1 MKSRPLNVLP
11 PALALVLAGTVVFLA
26 AACSDPQSGASHSGE
41 NTIGGL
47 EDKELGDFQ
56 NDLLGLAFDAAT
68 KLPVEPHIK
77 NRSRAQEAVVQACLR
92 LEQPKR
98 ALACIERIGNWRRG
112 ACYADLAYYC
122 VERCGTAEVEKFLKL
137 AEREAHAAAEEE
149 NVQIWRRD
157 RIMVKIART
166 YALLG
171 EVQKAAQYE
180 AGVVDS
186 ESGKVDAVR
195 AMNLDGDAFDAK
207 IEALDEIIHTG
218 TLDQARNALQTYA
231 GLFARFYD
239 DSDRRSRIEERIDA
253 SMSKVPVMVGIE
265 LMMDLGGVALDR
277 GDRVKALDLV
287 NKVHGTLEN
296 STWVPEH
303 RIPIAARLAGLRF
316 RAGDEALARTQADAL
331 LAQFEAERDK
341 IINIYR
347 AETLHPL
354 AEAYQTMG
362 DGQAALEVY
371 RMAVEEG
378 VVNPNSRPRAV
389 DLSATCCSMALHGVR
404 PDAELRDRM
413 NTIFEEL
420 DHPW

>member
-1 MKSRPLNVLP
+1 MKSRPLNVLL
-11 PALALVLAGTVVFLA
+11 PAPVLILAGSVIFLA
-26 AACSDPQSGASHSGE
+26 AACSDPQRGSNLSGE
-41 NTIGGL
+41 SAAAGL
-47 EDKELGDFQ
+47 EDRALEDFQ
-56 NDLLGLAFDAAT
+56 DDLLGLAFDAAT

-77 NRSRAQEAVVQACLR
+77 NRSRAQEAVVEACLR

-98 ALACIERIGNWRRG
+98 ALAYIEKIGNWRRG

-122 VERCGTAEVEKFLKL
+122 AERGDAAGARKYLEL
-137 AEREAHAAAEEE
+137 AERDARAVAEEE
-149 NVQIWRRD
+149 GVQIWRRD

-171 EVQKAAQYE
+171 EAQKAARYE

-186 ESGKVDAVR
+186 EAGKVDAVR
-195 AMNLDGDAFDAK
+195 AMTLDGDAFDAK
-207 IEALDEIIHTG
+207 IAALDEIVHTG

-239 DSDRRSRIEERIDA
+239 DGGRRALIEARIDA

-265 LMMDLGGVALDR
+265 LLTDLAGTALDR
-277 GDRVKALDLV
+277 DDRAKALELV
-287 NKVHGTLEN
+287 NKAHGILEN
-296 STWVPEH
+296 SKWVPEH

-316 RAGDEALARTQADAL
+316 RAGDAAMARTQADAL
-331 LAQFEAERDK
+331 LALFEAEREK
-341 IINIYR
+341 IVDIYR
-347 AETLHPL
+347 AETLLPL
-354 AEAYQTMG
+354 AEAYQAMG
-362 DGQAALEVY
+362 DWQAALEVY

-378 VVNPNSRPRAV
+378 VANPNSRPRAV

-404 PDAELRDRM
+404 PDAGLRDRM
-413 NTIFEEL
+413 NRIYEEL